1 MVSAKSIIM
10 IDFLKNL
17 DLKEVLK
24 DAKPAALITI
34 VAVAAIWGIC
44 EVSK

>member
-1 MVSAKSIIM
+1 M
-10 IDFLKNL
+10 IDLFKNL

-24 DAKPAALITI
+24 DAKPASLITV

-44 EVSK
+44 EVCK